1 MKGRLWLRYFAC
13 AVLIAA
19 MVILSAYIEEKFKR
33 GRMSDWRYPMVCM
46 LICLT
51 IGLLLGG
58 EYLWKEIKKG
68 GNWRIDFPKI
78 IIFGLPA
85 LYFSLANFEFALHN
99 PLWANMIKQVSYTVC
114 QVCGI
119 VSYWTGYV
127 RIFQVILG
135 YVVITSFY
143 KRTQKDLHNQIP
155 TNGNF
160 INKLKRESM
169 KDKFWLRYLINIVL
183 IVLVVFLR
191 EHVEV
196 GIASSS
202 HVYQSDYWKSIV
214 YSMVMC
220 ITIGLLL
227 GGEHLLYEL
236 KKQGKLKINLPKI
249 ILLGLPALYIS
260 ITELVRM
267 PIHWLEILYNSPRG
281 VVLHPWIWICM
292 NRWYAEYITLIQVI
306 LGYVIITSFYKFSKN
321 GITDNQ

>member
-143 KRTQKDLHNQIP
+143 KRTKDDLHNQIP
-155 TNGNF
+155 TSNF
-160 INKLKRESM
+160 KS
-169 KDKFWLRYLINIVL
+169 WLRYLVNIVL
-183 IVLVVFLR
+183 VVIVVFLR
-191 EHVEV
+191 ERAES
-196 GIASSS
+196 A
-202 HVYQSDYWKSIV
+202 IV
-214 YSMVMC
+214 SGNHMRQMD
-220 ITIGLLL
+220 
-227 GGEHLLYEL
+227 
-236 KKQGKLKINLPKI
+236 GKYI
-249 ILLGLPALYIS
+249 IY
-260 ITELVRM
+260 V
-267 PIHWLEILYNSPRG
+267 WL
-281 VVLHPWIWICM
+281 C
-292 NRWYAEYITLIQVI
+292 A
-306 LGYVIITSFYKFSKN
+306 
-321 GITDNQ
+321 